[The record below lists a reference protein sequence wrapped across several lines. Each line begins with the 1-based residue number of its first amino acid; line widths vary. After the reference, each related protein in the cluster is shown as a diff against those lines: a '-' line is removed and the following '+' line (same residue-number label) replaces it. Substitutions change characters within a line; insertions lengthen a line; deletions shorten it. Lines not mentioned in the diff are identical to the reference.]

1 MRNRI
6 GFFGGCFNPV
16 TNAHLQL
23 IEKVLEKEKLEKV
36 YFVPMGDLYAK
47 KELISLSH
55 RIKML
60 ELAFGNQDKMQIL
73 NISNTNQKTSAIDT
87 FQIIDEKFSE
97 AERFFIMG
105 SDNFE
110 KIKTWKNAEELTQK
124 YQYIV
129 LDREK
134 GDMKHISSTLV
145 REKIKQGKKVEDLI
159 PKQVFEYIEQ
169 MKLYK

>member
-1 MRNRI
+1 MKNRI

-23 IEKVLEKEKLEKV
+23 IEKVIKQENLDKV
-36 YFVPMGDLYAK
+36 YFVPMGDLYEK
-47 KELISLSH
+47 KELISLTH

-60 ELAFGNQDKMQIL
+60 ELAFENQDKMEIL

-87 FQIIDEKFSE
+87 FQIIDEKFPE

-110 KIKTWKNAEELTQK
+110 KMKTWKNSEELMEK

-129 LDREK
+129 LDRKK
-134 GDMKHISSTLV
+134 GDFKNISSSLV
-145 REKIKQGKKVEDLI
+145 REKQKRGEMIGNLVPEQILT
-159 PKQVFEYIEQ
+159 YIEQ

>member
-1 MRNRI
+1 MKNRI

-23 IEKVLEKEKLEKV
+23 IEKLIKQENLDKV
-36 YFVPMGDLYAK
+36 YFVPMGDLYEK
-47 KELISLSH
+47 KDLISVNH

-60 ELAFGNQDKMQIL
+60 ELAFENQDKMEIL

-87 FQIIDEKFSE
+87 FQMIDEKFPE

-110 KIKTWKNAEELTQK
+110 KIMTWKNAEELMKK

-129 LDREK
+129 LDRKK
-134 GDMKHISSTLV
+134 GDMKDVSSSLV
-145 REKIKQGKKVEDLI
+145 REKLKRGETIENLVPEQILM
-159 PKQVFEYIEQ
+159 YIEQ

>member
-1 MRNRI
+1 MKNRI

-23 IEKVLEKEKLEKV
+23 IEKVIKQENLDKV
-36 YFVPMGDLYAK
+36 YFVPMGDLYEK
-47 KELISLSH
+47 KELIPLTH

-60 ELAFGNQDKMQIL
+60 ELAFENQDKMEIL

-87 FQIIDEKFSE
+87 FQMIDEKFPE

-110 KIKTWKNAEELTQK
+110 KMKTWKNSEELMKK

-129 LDREK
+129 LDR
-134 GDMKHISSTLV
+134 
-145 REKIKQGKKVEDLI
+145 KKRRL
-159 PKQVFEYIEQ
+159 
-169 MKLYK
+169 

>member
-1 MRNRI
+1 
-6 GFFGGCFNPV
+6 
-16 TNAHLQL
+16 
-23 IEKVLEKEKLEKV
+23 
-36 YFVPMGDLYAK
+36 
-47 KELISLSH
+47 
-55 RIKML
+55 
-60 ELAFGNQDKMQIL
+60 
-73 NISNTNQKTSAIDT
+73 
-87 FQIIDEKFSE
+87 
-97 AERFFIMG
+97 MG

-145 REKIKQGKKVEDLI
+145 REKIKQGKNVEDLI
-159 PKQVFEYIEQ
+159 PKQVLEYIEQ